1 MADGGEGTMQ
11 SLVDATNGKIYSLTV
26 VGPLGNEVEAMYGI
40 LGDNETGVLEMAS
53 ASGIQLVPPEKRNP
67 LKTTTYGTGQ
77 LIKACLGHGIKK
89 LLIGIGGSATND
101 GGIGV
106 VQALGGKFLDND
118 GKELGFGGGE
128 LGKLA
133 KIDLT
138 NFDKRLKDVI
148 VEVACDVTNPLC
160 GERVANRNF
169 QFL

>member
-1 MADGGEGTMQ
+1 
-11 SLVDATNGKIYSLTV
+11 
-26 VGPLGNEVEAMYGI
+26 MYGI
-40 LGDNETGVLEMAS
+40 LGDNETGVLEMAN